1 MIPPLSELVLSAAG
15 LVGVCAAFGIGVH
28 VAGGVASS
36 AFSSA
41 SGIAAGIRAC
51 SAGPDPAQWVP
62 PIGVRHDEPDEPDE
76 PAIVDLDLLPE
87 DADGA
92 SLLADGPPM
101 LERVRRRPS

>member
-62 PIGVRHDEPDEPDE
+62 PIGVRPDEPE
-76 PAIVDLDLLPE
+76 IVDLDVLPE
-87 DADGA
+87 DADGT
-92 SLLADGPPM
+92 SLLADGSPM
-101 LERVRRRPS
+101 LERVRRNRPS